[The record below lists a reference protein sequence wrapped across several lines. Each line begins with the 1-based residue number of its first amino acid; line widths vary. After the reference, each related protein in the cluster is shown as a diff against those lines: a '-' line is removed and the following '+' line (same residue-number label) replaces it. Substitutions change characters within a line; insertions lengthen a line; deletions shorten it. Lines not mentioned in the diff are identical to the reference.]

1 MANYIV
7 GDLQGELRPLE
18 SLLSFVGFDEKRDY
32 LWATGDLVNR
42 GSQSL
47 EVLRYFYHRQ
57 HCTRTVLGNHDMHLM
72 VVAAGIRTP
81 SKGDTLDAILKAPDR
96 DTLLDWLRQQ
106 PLIQSIDKYLL
117 VHAGI
122 PPQWDV
128 HTARACAREV
138 EVVLRGQ
145 DNQQLLES
153 LYGDLPNQWDAH
165 LRGNARLRL
174 ICNYL
179 TRMRFCGPNGELILS
194 AGGGMD
200 QAPQGA
206 RPWFAHP
213 EHRCAEQCILFGHW
227 AALRHNHPA
236 NNIYAL
242 DGGWIWK
249 KQLRLLRLEDMQL
262 FECEY
267 GTYNITRRALEQPPI
282 NTTPPSRVTTAT
294 NAP

>member
-18 SLLSFVGFDEKRDY
+18 SLLQSVGFDEKRDY

-47 EVLRYFYHRQ
+47 EVLRYFYHHQ

-106 PLIQSIDKYLL
+106 PLIHIIDKYLL

-128 HTARACAREV
+128 QTARACAREV
-138 EVVLRGQ
+138 EVVLSGQ
-145 DNQQLLES
+145 NNQQLLES
-153 LYGDLPNQWDAH
+153 LYGDLPNQWDTH

-179 TRMRFCGPNGELILS
+179 TRMRFCRPNGELALS

-200 QAPQGA
+200 QAPQGT

-227 AALRHNHPA
+227 AALRHNHPT

-249 KQLRLLRLEDMQL
+249 KELRLLRLEDMQL

-282 NTTPPSRVTTAT
+282 NTIPPPQATTAT
-294 NAP
+294 SAQ